1 MATRLIRR
9 PALVR
14 TAVENAGLRRTRKA
28 QPFGDSACAGQ
39 RSGINQAGR
48 QVLRLN
54 HLQLD
59 LPYRR
64 YLSSAAPLSSPT
76 TITAHSTNT
85 MAIEVTP
92 LPLPPSADASKFAD
106 FGREVKGVNP
116 GSLTDDQF
124 KEIADLLYKVNVFTS
139 PASVG

>member
-9 PALVR
+9 PALVC
-14 TAVENAGLRRTRKA
+14 TAVENTGLRRTRKA

-48 QVLRLN
+48 VLRLS

-64 YLSSAAPLSSPT
+64 YLSSVAPLSSPT
-76 TITAHSTNT
+76 TITAHSANT

-92 LPLPPSADASKFAD
+92 LPLPPSADASKFAN

-124 KEIADLLYKVNVFTS
+124 KEIAELLYKVNVFT
-139 PASVG
+139 

>member
-1 MATRLIRR
+1 M
-9 PALVR
+9 
-14 TAVENAGLRRTRKA
+14 
-28 QPFGDSACAGQ
+28 
-39 RSGINQAGR
+39 
-48 QVLRLN
+48 LRLS

-64 YLSSAAPLSSPT
+64 YLSSVAPLSSPT

-92 LPLPPSADASKFAD
+92 LPLPPSADASKFAN

-124 KEIADLLYKVNVFTS
+124 KEIAELLYKVNVFT
-139 PASVG
+139 